1 MTTDLRLYLIGG
13 VSNCWNQNLT
23 VLLLAFSHEA
33 DPTPWNYP
41 SAGTRTWAG
50 LWVLYILTQ
59 VPVIWS
65 RQCCILLVGHFKGWL
80 SSAYLLP
87 IIDFLKCPIGY
98 IWVDWLLNHRLFKTL
113 FKCRDLNNW
122 WFKGHFYEHFL
133 THVEVMA
140 IHGCY
145 DWYGQQ
151 LSLAMPCLYI
161 TYGHNNGQI
170 NHEIGKQQ
178 NQFGCVCT
186 KLLPHDNI
194 WSSLTSRPYLN

>member
-1 MTTDLRLYLIGG
+1 MILTHLHTWWQQTWDYRIGG

-50 LWVLYILTQ
+50 FWVLYILTQ

-65 RQCCILLVGHFKGWL
+65 RQCCILSIGHFKGWL

-122 WFKGHFYEHFL
+122 WFKGHFYEQFL
-133 THVEVMA
+133 ALCIEEVDIMA
-140 IHGCY
+140 YMIMAHMDNNYLC
-145 DWYGQQ
+145 
-151 LSLAMPCLYI
+151 PC
-161 TYGHNNGQI
+161 
-170 NHEIGKQQ
+170 
-178 NQFGCVCT
+178 
-186 KLLPHDNI
+186 HDRI
-194 WSSLTSRPYLN
+194 SPWV

>member
-1 MTTDLRLYLIGG
+1 MILTHLHTWWQQTWDYLIGS

-65 RQCCILLVGHFKGWL
+65 RQCCILSIGHFKGWL

-140 IHGCY
+140 Y
-145 DWYGQQ
+145 MA
-151 LSLAMPCLYI
+151 AM
-161 TYGHNNGQI
+161 TDMDNN
-170 NHEIGKQQ
+170 
-178 NQFGCVCT
+178 
-186 KLLPHDNI
+186 
-194 WSSLTSRPYLN
+194 YL